1 MGAGR
6 VWGNSG
12 ILFMFTFV
20 QSQIMWVLVLWDYLG
35 EPNLEPVSL
44 CAQCDASFHDT
55 EGITVGRK

>member
-20 QSQIMWVLVLWDYLG
+20 QSQIMWVLVSWGYLG

-44 CAQCDASFHDT
+44 CAQCDASCHDT